1 MRALALLACVSCLL
15 AAQDLESVRQ
25 LEHTRSADPALWR
38 RALESREVSV
48 HAAALSGLG
57 RAGHSKLRPL
67 LLEELCALRPESP
80 SVLKAAAVLAVA
92 LQADGSLLPELS
104 RTVSGAALAFAA
116 AGCEGLPTGPEREEV
131 LTALRISTH
140 EVRAEGAITDPVV
153 ARLIYGHRYGDPDLA
168 ALAREVFEAAAAAES
183 AENAPHPERLHA
195 ALFSLQRGGTRP
207 GAEWRGLVAAWL
219 LHVDGRVA
227 ARAARVLAMLAD
239 ADARDAEVIVAAE
252 ESWSASHVRVEM
264 LRALGTLPLTPA
276 RGVLLKAL
284 ASGDTALERSAFEA
298 LASGAASLA
307 PEDRKAFAQRALAA
321 ANRDPRR
328 EVARAAVLAC
338 AALDEDHF
346 LAAWRQWRL
355 SRPWVVRATA
365 ASVLAGRVPEPE
377 FVVAYREAL
386 LDCDARVVATA
397 LEGLAD
403 RLNAAGTVP
412 AALWDMIVPRNG
424 ETPSAT
430 FPVPEAT
437 DPVVLAQWAR
447 IATAWLKAGVPQEPP
462 RSVSAF
468 LAAACARIR
477 AHEVECL
484 QSVVDL
490 ALAANA
496 TDELQRFATST
507 EVSIRRR
514 ARGQNQ
520 GDELAKPPNL
530 AGGSSQHSS
539 LANTLVLHTTRGD
552 IGLELFPEEAPATVA
567 NVVRLARSGF
577 LDGMPFHRRV
587 PGFVAQAG
595 CPRGDGWGGPGYTI
609 PCEINARSYRR
620 GSVGMAL
627 AGKDTGGS
635 QWFLTLED
643 APHLDGRYTLFGVV
657 RSGFDVMDAL
667 TEDDQIVKVSLE
679 AH

>member
-1 MRALALLACVSCLL
+1 
-15 AAQDLESVRQ
+15 
-25 LEHTRSADPALWR
+25 
-38 RALESREVSV
+38 
-48 HAAALSGLG
+48 
-57 RAGHSKLRPL
+57 L
-67 LLEELCALRPESP
+67 LLEQLSALRPESP
-80 SVLKAAAVLAVA
+80 SVLKAAAVLSVA
-92 LQADGSLLPELS
+92 LHADRSLLPELA

-116 AGCEGLPTGPEREEV
+116 AGCAGLPTGLEREVV
-131 LTALRISTH
+131 LTALRSSTH
-140 EVRAEGAITDPVV
+140 EVHAEGAITDPVV

-168 ALAREVFEAAAAAES
+168 ALARDVFEAATAAES

-195 ALFSLQRGGTRP
+195 ALFSLQRGGSRP

-239 ADARDAEVIVAAE
+239 ADVRDAEVIAAAE
-252 ESWSASHVRVEM
+252 ESGGTSSVRVER
-264 LRALGTLPLTPA
+264 LRALGSLPLTPA

-284 ASGDTALERSAFEA
+284 ASGDTALERAALEA

-307 PEDRKAFAQRALAA
+307 QEDRKAFAQRALAA
-321 ANRDPRR
+321 ADRDPRR

-346 LAAWRQWRL
+346 LAASRQWRL
-355 SRPWVVRATA
+355 SRPWIVRATA

-377 FVVAYREAL
+377 FVLAYREAL

-403 RLNAAGTVP
+403 RLSAAGTVP
-412 AALWDMIVPRNG
+412 TALWDMIVPRNG
-424 ETPSAT
+424 ETPCAA

-447 IATAWLKAGVPQEPP
+447 IATAWLKAATPQEPL
-462 RSVSAF
+462 RSVAAF
-468 LAAACARIR
+468 LAAACARVP

-496 TDELQRFATST
+496 TNELQRFATSA
-507 EVSIRRR
+507 EASIRRR
-514 ARGQNQ
+514 ARAEAPNSATLGTPK
-520 GDELAKPPNL
+520 LAPWASPRASLPN
-530 AGGSSQHSS
+530 S
-539 LANTLVLHTTRGD
+539 LVLHTTRGN
-552 IGLELFPEEAPATVA
+552 IGLELFAEDAPATVA
-567 NVVRLARSGF
+567 NLVHLARSGF

-657 RSGFDVMDAL
+657 RSGLDVMDAL
-667 TEDDQIVKVSLE
+667 TEEDQIVKVSLE